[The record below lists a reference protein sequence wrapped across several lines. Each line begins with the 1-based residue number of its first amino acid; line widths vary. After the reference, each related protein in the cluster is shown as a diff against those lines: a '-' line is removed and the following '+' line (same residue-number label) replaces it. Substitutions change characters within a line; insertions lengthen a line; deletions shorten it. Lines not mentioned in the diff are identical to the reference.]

1 MTDSPTNPDQ
11 PNLDQEEIASEQD
24 NPDTEAAADLSDLE
38 RCQVELDAARAEAR
52 ENFNALLRARADLDN
67 ERKRNLKKVEEAH
80 RYGTE
85 RLLGS
90 LVPVIDSMELGLSA
104 AQTASDAASVVE
116 GVRLTLQQLISTLSD
131 FGVEVI
137 DPVGEVFEPNQHEAV
152 ATAPSEKLESG
163 RVTEVHQKGYILHG
177 RVVRPARVVVAE

>member
-1 MTDSPTNPDQ
+1 MTDSPTQ
-11 PNLDQEEIASEQD
+11 PNNNDLDPETAPEDGNPEQD
-24 NPDTEAAADLSDLE
+24 STPALSELEQCQADLE
-38 RCQVELDAARAEAR
+38 AARAEAR
-52 ENFNALLRARADLDN
+52 ENFDALLRARADLDN
-67 ERKRNLKKVEEAH
+67 KRKRNLKKVEEAH

-104 AQTASDAASVVE
+104 AQSASDADSVVE
-116 GVRLTLQQLISTLSD
+116 GVRLTLQQLISVLSD

-137 DPVGEVFEPNQHEAV
+137 DPAGEVFEPNHHEAV
-152 ATAPSEKLESG
+152 ATAPSETLESG
-163 RVTEVHQKGYILHG
+163 RVIEVHQKGYILHG